1 MLPGF
6 IFYLNWIIL
15 ILHSSEICFFQ
26 SIFLKSIHVNEWSYC
41 SWCWFIFH
49 TKYLALPEKYRLFAS
64 FRTEEA
70 LDEWAQSVELHECK
84 DMKHLILHLSLASSS
99 SVPYLHIPPPKGKKA
114 IFLQSDSSFSY
125 LRRFRTTTTKGT
137 EPGFRKQV
145 EPTEKMLKTFFAV

>member
-49 TKYLALPEKYRLFAS
+49 TKYLALPERYRLFAS

-84 DMKHLILHLSLASSS
+84 DMKHLILHLSCFLFLCTLPS
-99 SVPYLHIPPPKGKKA
+99 HPPPKGKKPF
-114 IFLQSDSSFSY
+114 FLQSDSSFSY